1 MRFATDTFMS
11 QGNEK
16 SRPAPIDQR
25 ERDLEDLQ
33 QKNPEL
39 FNKVFDKSSEVAG
52 GHWLTPY
59 RTKWIKHHSGE
70 APITDKEYLKE
81 LQQIILYPHR
91 FGPV

>member
-16 SRPAPIDQR
+16 SRPAPIDHR

-39 FNKVFDKSSEVAG
+39 FNKVFDKPTEVADS
-52 GHWLTPY
+52 WLTPY
-59 RTKWIKHHSGE
+59 RTKWINHHSGK
-70 APITDKEYLKE
+70 APITDKEYLRE
-81 LQQIILYPHR
+81 LQKIILYPHR